1 MKKIIIVAVLM
12 TTLVLGVFGFG
23 IDKNPVVNFIKTSL
37 FSENYPMEKGS
48 EKIVNNSQKTIVN
61 STPTEEVAFD
71 MFFIKVV
78 SLEKVSEK
86 AKAKGKSGNLYH
98 NYMKQHGFTA
108 NEISIIRQVA
118 KEHADEI
125 APLHAKALQ
134 IIRKGREELAKGNLL
149 PPPPPELADLQK
161 QRNEIVIRNKNKLQN
176 LLGSGTT
183 QKVKFF
189 MDSISKSVEINPSDL
204 MNSNGRLEKLRERS
218 NKNLIRQEDNHND

>member
-1 MKKIIIVAVLM
+1 MKKIIIVAVLL
-12 TTLVLGVFGFG
+12 TTLVLGVSGFG
-23 IDKNPVVNFIKTSL
+23 SDTNPFVNFIKTSL
-37 FSENYPMEKGS
+37 FSKTLSMEKRS
-48 EKIVNNSQKTIVN
+48 EKIDENSQKTSVN
-61 STPTEEVAFD
+61 STLTDEVAFD

-78 SLEKVSEK
+78 SLESVSAK

-134 IIRKGREELAKGNLL
+134 IIRKGREELAKGNSL
-149 PPPPPELADLQK
+149 PPPPPELAELQQ

-176 LLGSGTT
+176 LLGSETT

-189 MDSISKSVEINPSDL
+189 MNSISTRAEINPSDL
-204 MNSNGRLEKLRERS
+204 MNSDERIERLREKSKIKLNRTEGE
-218 NKNLIRQEDNHND
+218 QND